1 MRRVP
6 DPTTPDPSKAPAR
19 VKRLAAVLET
29 LAKATGRSFGHDTFG
44 ERLRTQ
50 KAIYL
55 LKVLGIP
62 AARRYDFNL
71 YLRGP
76 YSPDLAKDYFMIA
89 PQMAGVAPEPIPE
102 RQLRVIEE
110 FVTQGDSFLEA
121 AATIHF
127 IKAHSEETT
136 KEAILAHAR
145 RIKPQLSH
153 RYEAAYDGLQSVG
166 LL

>member
-1 MRRVP
+1 MP
-6 DPTTPDPSKAPAR
+6 IR

-29 LAKATGRSFGHDTFG
+29 LAKATGRSFGHDTFS

-50 KAIYL
+50 KTIYL
-55 LKVLGIP
+55 LRVLGIP
-62 AARRYDFNL
+62 AARQYAFNL

-76 YSPDLAKDYFMIA
+76 YSPSLAKDYYMIA
-89 PQMAGVAPEPIPE
+89 PQMAGIVPAPIPE
-102 RQLRVIEE
+102 RSQQIVRQ

-127 IKAHSEETT
+127 IKAHSGESD
-136 KEAILAHAR
+136 KEVLLAHAR

-153 RYEAAYDGLQSVG
+153 RYEAAYDGLRTVG